1 MLLQCRYDKSDPS
14 LPCNY
19 CERIRLPCGPKK
31 FAPARERSQI
41 VEPGAYTSSPQSPD
55 DIRSSRILGRQN
67 PSFVTNLQDAS
78 PWYGLPSKLSDLARQ
93 LEIENPDANIQQ
105 ILELANLRVY
115 PPTRPQATISVAPSI
130 QQTPPGSANPRALS
144 PFNTPSNGG
153 STQEQRRHSGST
165 RMSFPGNQW
174 PQLSQA
180 SSLQGSLADNA
191 TPGSI
196 QDRRVSQPQ
205 GSSQRQASSR
215 HPVLSQ
221 HQTLSQHQVQFHN
234 PVAVHP
240 QGAPSPAGSFN
251 NTSRGNT
258 PTQHYQQSQSSFQA
272 PRLPPSPQNVY
283 PHQLVSGQQAHDD
296 NQHSGLSS
304 PEVRPPVPTPPPT
317 SEVNPTQTVQGWYL
331 FDPPN

>member
-1 MLLQCRYDKSDPS
+1 M
-14 LPCNY
+14 
-19 CERIRLPCGPKK
+19 
-31 FAPARERSQI
+31 
-41 VEPGAYTSSPQSPD
+41 
-55 DIRSSRILGRQN
+55 
-67 PSFVTNLQDAS
+67 TNLQDPS

-93 LEIENPDANIQQ
+93 LETANPNANIQQ
-105 ILELANLRVY
+105 ILELANERVY
-115 PPTRPQATISVAPSI
+115 TAIRRHAPQAISMAPSN
-130 QQTPPGSANPRALS
+130 QQTPSGSANPRALS
-144 PFNTPSNGG
+144 PFNTPSNSG

-174 PQLSQA
+174 PLSQA
-180 SSLQGSLADNA
+180 SSPQGSSADNA

-215 HPVLSQ
+215 HQVLSQ

-234 PVAVHP
+234 PAAVHQ
-240 QGAPSPAGSFN
+240 QGAPSPAVSFN

-258 PTQHYQQSQSSFQA
+258 PTQLYQPSQSSFQA
-272 PRLPPSPQNVY
+272 PRLPPSPQNLY

-296 NQHSGLSS
+296 DQHSGLSS

-331 FDPPN
+331 LDPPN